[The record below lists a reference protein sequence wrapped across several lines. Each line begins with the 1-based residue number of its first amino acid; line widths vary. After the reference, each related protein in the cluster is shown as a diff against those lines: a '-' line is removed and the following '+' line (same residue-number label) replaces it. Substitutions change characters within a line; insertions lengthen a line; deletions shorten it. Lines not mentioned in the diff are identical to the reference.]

1 MVIMDE
7 FKLINKIK
15 QTYYRNASLI
25 KGIGDDAAVFKQTN
39 QSILTAVDTFVENIH
54 FIKDKTMSTK
64 QLGYRCLA
72 VNISDLAA
80 MGAVPRFYL
89 VSVVIPPNWE
99 ELDVLSVFDGLSQL
113 AKKHQM
119 DLIGGDTVS
128 GDTFVLSVTVIGYA
142 DEEKVRYRSD
152 AKVDDI
158 VFVTGTLG
166 DAGIGLDILLND
178 LKINNQSYFI
188 NRHQVPEPRVTFAQ
202 LLNKIDR
209 LSLNDISDGL
219 SSELNEIAKASNIS
233 IMINDKDIP
242 VNKELKKLP
251 DHQQIKYKYSSG
263 EDFELVGT
271 TSKKNWNQIKQ
282 AAKKAG
288 ILVTKIGQVVTSTNE
303 QVFVD
308 NYNQILKSNGYIHLK

>member
-1 MVIMDE
+1 MGSLAEGVVNDAQQYEERVGEVLRFVNVVKHQNYKRKGADKKRFHVFHLFVQAEDGIR
-7 FKLINKIK
+7 NGHVTGV
-15 QTYYRNASLI
+15 QTCALPIY
-25 KGIGDDAAVFKQTN
+25 
-39 QSILTAVDTFVENIH
+39 QSILTAVNTFVENIH

-158 VFVTGTLG
+158 VF
-166 DAGIGLDILLND
+166 
-178 LKINNQSYFI
+178 
-188 NRHQVPEPRVTFAQ
+188 
-202 LLNKIDR
+202 
-209 LSLNDISDGL
+209 
-219 SSELNEIAKASNIS
+219 
-233 IMINDKDIP
+233 
-242 VNKELKKLP
+242 
-251 DHQQIKYKYSSG
+251 
-263 EDFELVGT
+263 
-271 TSKKNWNQIKQ
+271 
-282 AAKKAG
+282 
-288 ILVTKIGQVVTSTNE
+288 
-303 QVFVD
+303 
-308 NYNQILKSNGYIHLK
+308 

>member
-89 VSVVIPPNWE
+89 VSVVIPRNWE
-99 ELDVLSVFDGLSQL
+99 ELDVLNAFDGLSQL

-188 NRHQVPEPRVTFAQ
+188 NRHQVPEPRVTFTQ

-242 VNKELKKLP
+242 VNKELKKLS
-251 DHQQIKYKYSSG
+251 DNQQIKYKYSSG